1 MLLNKYEQAGYLC
14 NANLN
19 EPCTDSKLQAFRGEL
34 IVMEGEMLDASGRRK
49 PPLTVLPQVALLADE
64 NRLQFIAG
72 MLENVAD
79 IPALLARYGEDIG
92 GDTLGVIF
100 VYNIDKAVTLNHH
113 GSNLHLIPMDDGLPW
128 SELMQLAGLEKA
140 DIKNLAPADKV
151 RAVFRELTGFRPR
164 GAATVEL
171 AALPALSN
179 GKQREI
185 RGAV

>member
-1 MLLNKYEQAGYLC
+1 
-14 NANLN
+14 
-19 EPCTDSKLQAFRGEL
+19 
-34 IVMEGEMLDASGRRK
+34 
-49 PPLTVLPQVALLADE
+49 
-64 NRLQFIAG
+64 
-72 MLENVAD
+72 
-79 IPALLARYGEDIG
+79 
-92 GDTLGVIF
+92 
-100 VYNIDKAVTLNHH
+100 
-113 GSNLHLIPMDDGLPW
+113 MDDGLPW